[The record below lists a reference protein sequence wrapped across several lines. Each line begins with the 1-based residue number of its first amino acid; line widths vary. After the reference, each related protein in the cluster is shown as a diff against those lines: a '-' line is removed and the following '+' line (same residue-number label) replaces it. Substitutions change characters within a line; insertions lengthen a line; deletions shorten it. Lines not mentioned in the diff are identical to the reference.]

1 MTERTEP
8 YRLPAHPQVPR
19 ELRSRLLL
27 DFERFKKGLPSDLRA
42 QARERYAIDLTG
54 RYAGHEIR
62 LPFGKA
68 SGQLSMTAREVQADA
83 DAGLGFVVLKTV
95 IAQDASGRRTMGEWA
110 IHETVMNVE
119 PIVSLSGRKG
129 WTVTWKGRGWDRSFE
144 DYLALYAEAAG
155 VGARAGMP
163 VAASV
168 KYHLPPGAGI
178 REPDAEYAVGEYDHT
193 TRRLVETASAVTGRP
208 APGTQLPLDTTA
220 PHGASVPLPTPYSP
234 AWILEKDFSPTLA
247 GDARA
252 GTREAVLRWIR
263 DLPGLIKRSGAAKP
277 EEPAA
282 SSGAGAGMEARGGGL
297 TLGLKLMNA
306 LFEDSFQVE
315 MLREAAAN
323 PGVDFLVLFN
333 RLFDPARGVAYGG
346 WDLSDRNLR
355 VLDLARS
362 EGWTARPEVSAT
374 GNIQSGRLM
383 VEYALRGATS
393 GQIHTYFQLPLS
405 EYPSGAGGRTS
416 RALHSLVYHP
426 EEGLLAWIA
435 HLGETGTLV
444 KREGLLH
451 FLDIADAARDVR

>member
-1 MTERTEP
+1 VTGTPPQP

-27 DFERFKKGLPSDLRA
+27 DFERFKKGLPPDPRA
-42 QARERYAIDLTG
+42 QARERYGIDLTG
-54 RYAGHEIR
+54 RYAGRDTR

-83 DAGLGFVVLKTV
+83 DSGLGFVVLKTV
-95 IAQDASGRRTMGEWA
+95 IAQSASGRRTMGEWA
-110 IHETVMNVE
+110 IHETLMNVE
-119 PIVSLSGRKG
+119 PIVSLSGRNG

-144 DYLALYAEAAG
+144 DYLALYAEARG
-155 VGARAGMP
+155 IGERAGMP

-168 KYHLPPGAGI
+168 KYHLPEGAGS
-178 REPDAEYAVGEYDHT
+178 REPDRQVTEYALGEYEYT
-193 TRRLVETASAVTGRP
+193 TGRLAEVASTVANDT
-208 APGTQLPLDTTA
+208 APGSRFTKDGTQLPVRGSRL
-220 PHGASVPLPTPYSP
+220 L
-234 AWILEKDFSPTLA
+234 LEKDFSPTLA

-263 DLPGLIKRSGAAKP
+263 DVPGLIKGAAPVKAV
-277 EEPAA
+277 EPAA
-282 SSGAGAGMEARGGGL
+282 GSAGTGSAPRPGGV

-306 LFEDSFQVE
+306 LFDDAFQVE

-346 WDLSDRNLR
+346 WDLSDRNVR

-362 EGWTARPEVSAT
+362 GGWTPRPEVSAT

-393 GQIHTYFQLPLS
+393 GQVHTYFQLPRS
-405 EYPSGAGGRTS
+405 EYAAGAGGRTS

-435 HLGETGTLV
+435 HLGETGTLA
-444 KREGLLH
+444 RRGGFLH
-451 FLDIADAARDVR
+451 FLDIADAAARDAR